1 MAFAF
6 NTNTQPQDKFK
17 FVVGLRFELFYALQT
32 LTYHTVHTCDDG
44 KRMSMHTGWKQN
56 TLDKL
61 PQAFHD
67 NFKALGGS
75 PHFWPAIADALEHCP
90 IEAPFDDIIMYLET
104 LEPAEFR
111 DSILVGTLHEP
122 DIVTDLISGARTL
135 QDVSENAPEHEQK
148 WLEFL
153 GLRPYLKEADIVKAM
168 NSLIHT
174 PEEFKATLIDTLRI
188 VWDVELKS
196 VWKSAYPQLTKSI
209 EEKKRLF
216 ETYTL
221 PEFLERALGN
231 DKTVTMKIDE
241 ENQTLVCCKGQ
252 FRIPFGKLG
261 NFYLLPSIF
270 NSMRF
275 WTFYEYGEYTTIF
288 LPYFEYDIVLEGDE
302 PQSETSTQSD
312 VIPISTNGQAKPV
325 VPEMDPALIF
335 KALGDNTRYAII
347 THIAQTP
354 CTAAE
359 LSKIL
364 KVSKPTISH
373 HVQLLREAGLLHE
386 EPAARSIQLSVKRE
400 VIEHLSQATVGNLF
414 NSVN

>member
-6 NTNTQPQDKFK
+6 DTNSQPQDKFK
-17 FVVGLRFELFYALQT
+17 FLVGLRFELFYALQT
-32 LTYHTVHTCDDG
+32 LTHRNMPACDDG
-44 KRMSMHTGWKQN
+44 KRTSMHSGWKQK
-56 TLDKL
+56 TLKKL

-90 IEAPFDDIIMYLET
+90 IEASFDDIMIYLEA
-104 LEPAEFR
+104 LDPADFR
-111 DSILVGTLHEP
+111 ESILVGTLHEQ
-122 DIVTDLISGARTL
+122 DIVTDLISGAKDL
-135 QDVSENAPEHEQK
+135 SHVSENAPENEQK

-153 GLRPYLKEADIVKAM
+153 GLRPYQPDADIVQAM
-168 NSLIHT
+168 NCLIHT
-174 PEEFKATLIDTLRI
+174 PEAFKATLMDTLRI
-188 VWDVELKS
+188 VWDIELES
-196 VWKSAYPQLTKSI
+196 VWLSAHPQLVASI

-216 ETYTL
+216 ESYTL

-252 FRIPFGKLG
+252 FRIPFNRLG
-261 NFYLLPSIF
+261 NFSLMPSIF

-275 WTFYEYGEYTTIF
+275 WTFYEYGDYTTIF
-288 LPYFEYDIVLEGDE
+288 LPYFEAAIVIEGDE
-302 PQSETSTQSD
+302 IASD
-312 VIPISTNGQAKPV
+312 NV
-325 VPEMDPALIF
+325 VPIASNGKRVPKMNPSLIF

-347 THIAQTP
+347 SHIAQKP

-373 HVQLLREAGLLHE
+373 HVQLLREAGLLLE
-386 EPAARSIQLSVKRE
+386 EPAARSIQLSLKRE
-400 VIEHLSQATVGNLF
+400 VIEHLSQATIGNLF
-414 NSVN
+414 SSVN

>member
-32 LTYHTVHTCDDG
+32 LTYHTLPTCDDG
-44 KRMSMHTGWKQN
+44 KRMSMHAGWKQQ
-56 TLDKL
+56 TLEKL
-61 PQAFHD
+61 PQTFHD

-90 IEAPFDDIIMYLET
+90 IESSFNDIMIYLDH
-104 LEPAEFR
+104 LDPSEFR
-111 DSILVGTLHEP
+111 DSILVGTLHEQH
-122 DIVTDLISGARTL
+122 IVNNLISGTNTL
-135 QDVSENAPEHEQK
+135 RDVSENAPEHEQK

-153 GLRPYLKEADIVKAM
+153 GLRPYQEDAYIVKAM

-174 PEEFKATLIDTLRI
+174 PEAFKATLIDTLRI
-188 VWDVELKS
+188 IWDVELES
-196 VWKSAYPQLTKSI
+196 VWKAAHPQLTKSI

-231 DKTVTMKIDE
+231 DKTVTMKVDE

-252 FRIPFGKLG
+252 FRIPFNNLG
-261 NFYLLPSIF
+261 TFYLLPSIF

-275 WTFYEYGEYTTIF
+275 WTFYEYGKYTTIF
-288 LPYFEYDIVLEGDE
+288 LPYFESDIVLDGDE
-302 PQSETSTQSD
+302 LSEENTSADIVS
-312 VIPISTNGQAKPV
+312 ISTNGTRPT

-347 THIAQTP
+347 SHIAQTP

-386 EPAARSIQLSVKRE
+386 KPAARSIQLSLKRE

-414 NSVN
+414 HAN

>member
-6 NTNTQPQDKFK
+6 NTNFQPQDKFK

-32 LTYHTVHTCDDG
+32 LTYHISPTCDDG
-44 KRMSMHTGWKQN
+44 KRISMHAGWKQK
-56 TLDKL
+56 TLQKL

-67 NFKALGGS
+67 NFKTLGGS

-90 IEAPFDDIIMYLET
+90 IDASFEDIITYLKN
-104 LEPAEFR
+104 LDPSDFR
-111 DSILVGTLHEP
+111 ESILVGTLHEQ
-122 DIVTDLISGARTL
+122 DIVNDLISGAKTL
-135 QDVSENAPEHEQK
+135 AHVSENAPEQEQK

-153 GLRPYLKEADIVKAM
+153 GLRPYQADADIVKAM
-168 NSLIHT
+168 NNLIHT
-174 PEEFKATLIDTLRI
+174 PEAFKNTLIETLRLI
-188 VWDVELKS
+188 WDIELES
-196 VWKSAYPQLTKSI
+196 VWLSAYPQLIKSI

-221 PEFLERALGN
+221 PEFLERALDN
-231 DKTVTMKIDE
+231 DKTVAMKIDE

-252 FRIPFGKLG
+252 FRIPFHKLG
-261 NFYLLPSIF
+261 SFSLMPSIF

-275 WTFYEYGEYTTIF
+275 WTFYEYGDYTNIF
-288 LPYFEYDIVLEGDE
+288 LPYFVYDLTLDGDE
-302 PQSETSTQSD
+302 ETSSENI
-312 VIPISTNGQAKPV
+312 VSISSNGKR
-325 VPEMDPALIF
+325 VPEMNPSLIF

-347 THIAQTP
+347 AHIAQTP

-359 LSKIL
+359 LSKLL

-373 HVQLLREAGLLHE
+373 HVQLLREAGLLRE
-386 EPAARSIQLSVKRE
+386 EPAARSIQLSLKRE

-414 NSVN
+414 SSVN

>member
-6 NTNTQPQDKFK
+6 NTNSQPQDKFK
-17 FVVGLRFELFYALQT
+17 FIVGLRFELFYALQT
-32 LTYHTVHTCDDG
+32 LTYHTMPAADDG
-44 KRMSMHTGWKQN
+44 KRTSMHSGWKQK
-56 TLDKL
+56 TLKKL

-90 IEAPFDDIIMYLET
+90 IEASFNDIITYLTHLKPE
-104 LEPAEFR
+104 EFR
-111 DSILVGTLHEP
+111 ESILVGTLHEQ
-122 DIVTDLISGARTL
+122 DIVNDLISGAKDL
-135 QDVSENAPEHEQK
+135 SDVSENAPEHEQK

-153 GLRPYLKEADIVKAM
+153 GLRPYQSDADIVQAM

-174 PEEFKATLIDTLRI
+174 PEAFKTTLIDTLRLI
-188 VWDVELKS
+188 WEVELEAI
-196 VWKSAYPQLTKSI
+196 WLAAYPQLVASL

-231 DKTVTMKIDE
+231 DKTVTMKVDE

-252 FRIPFGKLG
+252 FRIPFNKLG
-261 NFYLLPSIF
+261 SFTLMPSIF

-275 WTFYEYGEYTTIF
+275 WTFYEYGDYTTIF
-288 LPYFEYDIVLEGDE
+288 LPYFEADIAIDGDDME
-302 PQSETSTQSD
+302 SEKSENVVSM
-312 VIPISTNGQAKPV
+312 PTNGKR
-325 VPEMDPALIF
+325 VPEMNPSLIF

-347 THIAQTP
+347 SHIAQTP

-373 HVQLLREAGLLHE
+373 HVQLLREAGLLRE
-386 EPAARSIQLSVKRE
+386 EPAARSIQLSLKRE

-414 NSVN
+414 NGAN